1 MPAPSPIQ
9 YPYIGGYR
17 HSPTSAELKISL
29 PSGQNFILSA
39 WQKIS
44 YKWEL
49 APELVYGNHPDP
61 VGQTIGQAKYE
72 AELELLLAEY
82 NYLLASIGA
91 GFATIPLLITITH
104 VENGFDTVA
113 DQLLGCRLK
122 AGEADIQAGGAQPP
136 QKRVIPLQPIKILP
150 NGVDMLAIPL
160 QGPPQ

>member
-1 MPAPSPIQ
+1 MPSPIQ

-17 HSPTSAELKISL
+17 HSPNSAELKIAL

-49 APELVYGNHPDP
+49 KPELVYGQGVDP

-82 NYLLASIGA
+82 NYLLSLVGA
-91 GFATIPLLITITH
+91 GFATIPLLITVTH
-104 VENGFDTVA
+104 VENGFDTIA
-113 DQLLGCRLK
+113 DQIVGCRL
-122 AGEADIQAGGAQPP
+122 AGGEADIQAGGAQPA
-136 QKRVIPLQPIKILP
+136 QKRVVPLQPIKILP
-150 NGVDMLAIPL
+150 NGVDMLAIPQTGL
-160 QGPPQ
+160 FQ